1 MASMPGYSGTPGA
14 QPSDLSTGLP
24 AYQPVPQSASYTAML
39 NALQGQP
46 SLQGFLPG
54 QQTPVAT
61 PGGGSTGA
69 PAIPVGGPVPA
80 ASALSPVAG
89 NKGWLPSS
97 AFHPNGGINPALT
110 DVPTANYLHNAPTAP
125 GASAGFS
132 LSPRGAVGH
141 LPGYAPP
148 TGSPAGTGA
157 SGGFQGL
164 LQALFSHLGAQTPQ
178 TPPVAG
184 APPQTSPWDSL
195 SQWLQG
201 HQNGQAPV

>member
-1 MASMPGYSGTPGA
+1 MASMPGYTGSTSGA
-14 QPSDLSTGLP
+14 QPSDLTTGLP
-24 AYQPVPQSASYTAML
+24 AYQPVAQSASYTAMV

-69 PAIPVGGPVPA
+69 PAVPVGGPVPSSA
-80 ASALSPVAG
+80 ALTPVAG

-97 AFHPNGGINPALT
+97 AFHPNGGVNPVWAGDT
-110 DVPTANYLHNAPTAP
+110 TQTANFLHNAPTAP
-125 GASAGFS
+125 GGFS

-141 LPGYAPP
+141 LPGYTP
-148 TGSPAGTGA
+148 PAGTAA

-164 LQALFSHLGAQTPQ
+164 LQALFSHLGGGQGPAGPGQVPT
-178 TPPVAG
+178 TPPQ
-184 APPQTSPWDSL
+184 QTSPWDSL

>member
-1 MASMPGYSGTPGA
+1 MASMPGYTGGASGAT
-14 QPSDLSTGLP
+14 PSDLTTGLP
-24 AYQPVPQSASYTAML
+24 AYQPVAQSASYTAMV

-54 QQTPVAT
+54 QSTPVAT
-61 PGGGSTGA
+61 PGGGTTGA
-69 PAIPVGGPVPA
+69 PPTVPVGGPVPA
-80 ASALSPVAG
+80 ANAVAG

-97 AFHPNGGINPALT
+97 AYHPNGGINPAWAGDT
-110 DVPTANYLHNAPTAP
+110 TQTANYLGNAPTAP
-125 GASAGFS
+125 GGFS

-157 SGGFQGL
+157 AGGFQGL